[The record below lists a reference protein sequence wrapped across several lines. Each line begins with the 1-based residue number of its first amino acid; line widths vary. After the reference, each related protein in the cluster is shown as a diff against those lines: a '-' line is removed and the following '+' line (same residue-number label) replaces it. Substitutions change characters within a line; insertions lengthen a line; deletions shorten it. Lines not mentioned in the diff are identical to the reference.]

1 MAKFHIG
8 RGGKP
13 AVCSAKKGNCPY
25 GGESEHYSTR
35 EAAKVAIESQG
46 LKHVLNN
53 PASKKQTPI
62 KEPEDTTG
70 KTYSNGKVVLGDKKE
85 FVSDVRDNA
94 NRIIRERKNAGDL
107 SENEKRTEV
116 AQRRIA
122 KLVDSSM
129 VRDDKELIAKLQN
142 AVMADNSFFVNKK
155 GQRVHV
161 SDVMQAAADVKVNE
175 DNNEKFKN
183 TISAMAQDP
192 SIPEGVHNFGGVKV
206 EVLGQEHNEIDSN
219 YAESLDKETLAKI
232 SKPQSYID
240 INKAKKNLPP
250 EVLDQVLSHQSVA
263 NVIDGRA
270 NEKETLTRW
279 NKPDTSGLSAK
290 QAFEETAKNYGQNVL
305 SNQEAMGQSK
315 SALKAQRDEITSLIK
330 AEATEMNDRNRE
342 EYRATGIPAGTDT
355 ASQTY
360 DGTRNIMFPGRKHD
374 SGVLVSERDV
384 IDRKKLEGLVSPD
397 VLEAVSVKRPTID
410 KERAK
415 KHLPKEEYSKLF
427 SKRAVKVREATYRK
441 PKK

>member
-13 AVCSAKKGNCPY
+13 AVCSAKKGKCPY
-25 GGESEHYSTR
+25 GGESDHYSSR
-35 EAAKVAIESQG
+35 ESAQVAIESQG

-53 PASKKQTPI
+53 PASRKQTPI

-70 KTYSNGKVVLGDKKE
+70 KLYSKGKVVLGDKKE
-85 FVSDVRDNA
+85 FISDVRNNA
-94 NRIIRERKNAGDL
+94 NKIINDRKNSGDL
-107 SENEKRTEV
+107 SENERRTEV

-129 VRDDKELIAKLQN
+129 VREDKELIGKLQN
-142 AVMADNSFFVNKK
+142 AIMADNSFFTNKN
-155 GQRVHV
+155 GERVHV
-161 SDVMQAAADVKVNE
+161 SDVMQVAADVKVNE

-183 TISAMAQDP
+183 TISAMAQNPD
-192 SIPEGVHNFGGVKV
+192 IPEGVYPFNGVKV
-206 EVLGQEHNEIDSN
+206 EILGKEYNEIDN
-219 YAESLDKETLAKI
+219 DYAESLDEATLSKI

-250 EVLDQVLSHQSVA
+250 EVLDEVLSHQSVA

-270 NEKETLTRW
+270 KEKETLARW
-279 NKPDTSGLSAK
+279 NKPDTDGLKAAD
-290 QAFEETAKNYGQNVL
+290 AFKKTAESYGKNVL

-315 SALKAQRDEITSLIK
+315 SSLKAQRDEITSLIK
-330 AEATEMNDRNRE
+330 NRATEMNDKYRE
-342 EYRATGIPAGTDT
+342 DYKNNGTSIGNDI

-384 IDRKKLEGLVSPD
+384 INRKKLEGIVSPE

-410 KERAK
+410 KELAK
-415 KHLPKEEYSKLF
+415 KHLSEEQFSKLF